1 MRKLFPVLVS
11 VAFVL
16 LFVGFCVTTWKAF
29 DLKDRI
35 YACHKVNLKWE
46 QELERL
52 GAYGEGSVVFFG
64 DSEMSRWPI
73 CPSFGSA
80 PIRNRGV
87 AGIGTSRALEQF
99 RDVIAL
105 KPKAVVILIGI
116 NDLRKKVSRDGV
128 VIRNPVP
135 EITVGNIEKMVVSAR
150 DGGIDVILC
159 SLLPTSKDLDQ
170 YYPRD
175 KIRTAN
181 ALLKTLAGKHGIR
194 FVDLYTSMSDN
205 EGYFRRDYTR
215 DGIHPNKYGYACMTR
230 MLSPV
235 LYGALTITT
244 LTPPVTAD
252 AVASDAGGG

>member
-64 DSEMSRWPI
+64 DSEMSRWAM
-73 CPSFGSA
+73 CPCFGSA
-80 PIRNRGV
+80 PIRNRGI
-87 AGIGTSRALEQF
+87 AGIGTMSALQRF
-99 RDVIAL
+99 QGDVIDL

-116 NDLRKKVSRDGV
+116 NDLRRKVSPEGA

-150 DGGIDVILC
+150 DSGIYVILC
-159 SLLPTSKDLDQ
+159 SLLPTSRDLDQ

-194 FVDLYTSMSDN
+194 FVDFYASMSDN
-205 EGYFRRDYTR
+205 EGYFRKDYTR

-235 LYGALTITT
+235 LYGALT
-244 LTPPVTAD
+244 VTALLP
-252 AVASDAGGG
+252 VACTASGAR